1 MDKRDIIQMAS
12 SYVETSEYNL
22 VSKEVAISEDVVGLK
37 MYDTPILGFAAAD
50 DEYFTMLKQ
59 PQAIGQHFMLPQE
72 WLPQAKT
79 VISMFLP
86 FTEAVKRSN
95 QEDVIWPSKEWL
107 HARVEG
113 QAFINKL
120 CSYLSSELTNAGYKS
135 LAPSQDERFW
145 FKAESDETADDPISA
160 RQQAPSFTSNWSER
174 HVAFVCGLGTFGL
187 SRGIITRRGMAG
199 RLASIITD
207 LYIEPDKRTYKDIYE
222 YCIMCGACARNCP
235 AKAISFEKG
244 KNHEICSQFM
254 DKIRDKY
261 KPRYGCGKC
270 QVKVP
275 CESAI
280 PKKND

>member
-1 MDKRDIIQMAS
+1 MDKQQIIKMATS
-12 SYVETSEYNL
+12 FVETSEYNFI
-22 VSKEVAISEDVVGLK
+22 SEEVALSEDVIGLK
-37 MYDTPILGFAAAD
+37 MYEAPIIGFAAAD

-59 PQAIGQHFMLPQE
+59 PQAIGRHFMLPQE

-86 FTEAVKRSN
+86 FTDAVKRSN
-95 QEDVIWPSKEWL
+95 REDDRWPSKEWL

-120 CSYLSSELTNAGYKS
+120 CLFVSSELTKAGYKS
-135 LAPSQDERFW
+135 LVPSLDERFW
-145 FKAESDETADDPISA
+145 SKAESNERENDPIEA
-160 RQQAPSFTSNWSER
+160 RKQAPSFTSNWSER

-187 SRGIITRRGMAG
+187 SKGIITRRGTAG

-207 LYIEPDKRTYKDIYE
+207 LYVEHDRRPYEDIYE
-222 YCIMCGACARNCP
+222 YCTKCGACARNCP
-235 AKAISFEKG
+235 AKAISLEKG
-244 KNHEICSQFM
+244 KNHEICSQYLNRVK
-254 DKIRDKY
+254 DKFR
-261 KPRYGCGKC
+261 PRYGCGKC

-280 PKKND
+280 PCK